1 MRGKSE
7 RGGVRHGVAAGLL
20 LIVALAG
27 FGGPARRAEA
37 ATVVIGPA
45 PAAVTSTLSGP
56 AMNPDVGPNCSAA
69 GPPPTA
75 RVAIMI
81 GALLLLFA
89 NSGGPRRRRRS

>member
-1 MRGKSE
+1 L
-7 RGGVRHGVAAGLL
+7 AASLL
-20 LIVALAG
+20 LIVALATVG
-27 FGGPARRAEA
+27 SPARRAEA
-37 ATVVIGPA
+37 ATVAVDRA
-45 PAAVTSTLSGP
+45 PAVVTATLSGP

-89 NSGGPRRRRRS
+89 NTGGPRRRRRS